1 MSVEE
6 NKAITRRVIE
16 EIWNQKRL
24 ELIKETFAQQLNN
37 HGRVMSNGP
46 EVIERIFSH
55 WLTAF
60 PDFHYTIEEVIA
72 VGEKVVQQVTAT
84 GTHLGELRL
93 PFLETVPPTGKK
105 FQVQQIHIYTLT
117 NGKIVEHRAIRDDL
131 GMLQQLGIVPAPSQ
145 AEQARWRSELGAILP
160 SQDGS

>member
-1 MSVEE
+1 MSLEE
-6 NKAITRRVIE
+6 NKAITRRVAE

-24 ELIKETFAQQLNN
+24 E
-37 HGRVMSNGP
+37 
-46 EVIERIFSH
+46 RIFSR

-72 VGEKVVQQVTAT
+72 VGEKVIQRQTAT

-93 PFLETVPPTGKK
+93 PFTGIVPPTGKH
-105 FQVQQIHIYTLT
+105 FQVQQIHIYTLA

-131 GMLQQLGIVPAPSQ
+131 GMLQQLGIVPAPSE
-145 AEQARWRSELGAILP
+145 AEQARWRTDLGAILP
-160 SQDGS
+160 SQADS